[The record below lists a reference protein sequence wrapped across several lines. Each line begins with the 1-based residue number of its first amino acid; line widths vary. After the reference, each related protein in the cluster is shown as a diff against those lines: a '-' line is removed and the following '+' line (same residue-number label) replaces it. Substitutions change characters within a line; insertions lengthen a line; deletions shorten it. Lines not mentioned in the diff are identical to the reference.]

1 MSMKRN
7 KKQTQTQL
15 HGSGVGDDVMPRK
28 RDPRRDEAFH
38 LWKESGGTKKLKD
51 IADKLGVTSSTVRKW
66 KANDKWEEKMKG
78 SAPKSKGSA
87 PFRPGAPKGNKNA
100 RGNKGGKA
108 PPGNQNAK
116 GNRGGAAPKG
126 NKNSVRTG
134 EYESILFD
142 FMDDTEKELF
152 DQIET
157 DPLYQIDL
165 TIRELSLR
173 ERRMMQRISKIENGL
188 NETQR
193 RVLQQLR
200 KVKDIVPTKDQKTGL
215 VKHQAL
221 MNERLVVTE
230 IEEVSE
236 PRVDKILRLEEAM
249 TRVTDKR
256 LKAIRQKYEMIRSMD
271 EQELRLRGI
280 YLTNE
285 TKQAELER
293 LTARPVDNS
302 VHITIKRKRKGED
315 K

>member
-1 MSMKRN
+1 
-7 KKQTQTQL
+7 
-15 HGSGVGDDVMPRK
+15 MPRP
-28 RDPRRDEAFH
+28 RDPRRDKAFH
-38 LWKESGGTKKLKD
+38 LWQESGGNKKLKD
-51 IADKLGVTSSTVRKW
+51 IAEELGVTSNTVRKW
-66 KANDKWEEKMKG
+66 KSNDKWEEKKKG

-87 PFRPGAPKGNKNA
+87 PFRQGAPKGNQNA
-100 RGNKGGKA
+100 KGNKGGKA

-173 ERRMMQRISKIENGL
+173 ERRMMQRISRIENGL

-215 VKHQAL
+215 VRHQAL

-236 PRVDKILRLEEAM
+236 PSIDKILRLEEAM

-271 EQELRLRGI
+271 EQELKLRGI

-302 VHITIKRKRKGED
+302 VHITIERKHKDEG

>member
-1 MSMKRN
+1 
-7 KKQTQTQL
+7 
-15 HGSGVGDDVMPRK
+15 MPRP
-28 RDPRRDEAFH
+28 RDPKRDEAFR
-38 LWKESGGTKKLKD
+38 LWEESGGTRLLKD
-51 IADKLGVTSSTVRKW
+51 IAEELGCSPSLIRKW
-66 KANDKWEEKMKG
+66 KNQDHWEEKLNGNVTK
-78 SAPKSKGSA
+78 PNDKSNGNVTK
-87 PFRPGAPKGNKNA
+87 RPGAPKGSKNA
-100 RGNKGGKA
+100 KGNKGGKA

-152 DQIET
+152 GQIET

-173 ERRMMQRISKIENGL
+173 ERRMMQRISRIENGL

-200 KVKDIVPTKDQKTGL
+200 KVKDIVPTKDQQTGL

-236 PRVDKILRLEEAM
+236 PSVDKILRLEEAM

-271 EQELRLRGI
+271 EQELKLRGI

-302 VHITIKRKRKGED
+302 VHITIKRKRKDED
-315 K
+315 E

>member
-1 MSMKRN
+1 
-7 KKQTQTQL
+7 
-15 HGSGVGDDVMPRK
+15 MPRP
-28 RDPRRDEAFH
+28 RDPKRDEAFR
-38 LWKESGGTKKLKD
+38 LWEESGGTRLLKD
-51 IADKLGVTSSTVRKW
+51 IAEELGCSPSLIRKW
-66 KANDKWEEKMKG
+66 KNQDHWKEKLNGNVTKQNDKSIGNVTK
-78 SAPKSKGSA
+78 
-87 PFRPGAPKGNKNA
+87 RPGAPKGSKNA
-100 RGNKGGKA
+100 KGNKGGKA

-116 GNRGGAAPKG
+116 GNKGGAAPKG

-152 DQIET
+152 GQIET

-173 ERRMMQRISKIENGL
+173 ERRMMQRISRIENGL

-236 PRVDKILRLEEAM
+236 PSVDKILRLEEAM

-271 EQELRLRGI
+271 EHELKLRGI

-302 VHITIKRKRKGED
+302 VHITIKRKRKDED
-315 K
+315 Q

>member
-1 MSMKRN
+1 
-7 KKQTQTQL
+7 
-15 HGSGVGDDVMPRK
+15 MPRP
-28 RDPRRDEAFH
+28 RDPKRDEAFR
-38 LWKESGGTKKLKD
+38 LWKESGGTRLLKD
-51 IADKLGVTSSTVRKW
+51 IAEELGCSPSLIRKW
-66 KANDKWEEKMKG
+66 KNQDHWEDKLNGNVTNQNDKPNGNVTK
-78 SAPKSKGSA
+78 
-87 PFRPGAPKGNKNA
+87 RPGAPKGSKNA
-100 RGNKGGKA
+100 KGNKGGKA

-236 PRVDKILRLEEAM
+236 PSVDKILRLEEAM

-271 EQELRLRGI
+271 EQELKLRGI

-302 VHITIKRKRKGED
+302 VHITIKRKRKDED

>member
-1 MSMKRN
+1 
-7 KKQTQTQL
+7 
-15 HGSGVGDDVMPRK
+15 MPRP
-28 RDPRRDEAFH
+28 RDPKRDEAFR
-38 LWKESGGTKKLKD
+38 LWEESSGTRLLKD
-51 IADKLGVTSSTVRKW
+51 IAEELGCSPSLIRKW
-66 KANDKWEEKMKG
+66 KNQDHWEEKLNGNVTKQND
-78 SAPKSKGSA
+78 KSNGNVTK
-87 PFRPGAPKGNKNA
+87 RPGAPKGSKNA
-100 RGNKGGKA
+100 KGNKGGKA

-173 ERRMMQRISKIENGL
+173 ERRMMQRISRIENGL

-200 KVKDIVPTKDQKTGL
+200 KVKDIVPTKDQKTGE

-221 MNERLVVTE
+221 LNERLVVTE

-236 PRVDKILRLEEAM
+236 PSIDKILRLEEAM

-256 LKAIRQKYEMIRSMD
+256 LKAIRQKHDMTRSMD
-271 EQELRLRGI
+271 EQELKLRGI

-302 VHITIKRKRKGED
+302 VHITIKRKRKDED

>member
-1 MSMKRN
+1 MAR
-7 KKQTQTQL
+7 
-15 HGSGVGDDVMPRK
+15 P
-28 RDPRRDEAFH
+28 RDPRRDEAFR
-38 LWKESGGTKKLKD
+38 LWKESRGTKKLKD
-51 IADKLGVTSSTVRKW
+51 IADELGVSSSTVRKW
-66 KANDKWEEKMKG
+66 KATDKWEDEFKR
-78 SAPKSKGSA
+78 SAPKSKRSA

-100 RGNKGGKA
+100 KGNKGGKA

-152 DQIET
+152 GQIET

-173 ERRMMQRISKIENGL
+173 ERRMMQRISRIENGL

-236 PRVDKILRLEEAM
+236 PSVDKILRLEEAM

-271 EQELRLRGI
+271 EQELKLRGI

-302 VHITIKRKRKGED
+302 VHITIERKHKDEGE
-315 K
+315 

>member
-1 MSMKRN
+1 
-7 KKQTQTQL
+7 
-15 HGSGVGDDVMPRK
+15 MPRP
-28 RDPRRDEAFH
+28 RDPKRDEAFR
-38 LWKESGGTKKLKD
+38 LWKESGGTRLLKD
-51 IADKLGVTSSTVRKW
+51 IAEELGCSPSLIRKW
-66 KANDKWEEKMKG
+66 KNQDHWEDKLNGNVTNQNDKPNGNVTK
-78 SAPKSKGSA
+78 
-87 PFRPGAPKGNKNA
+87 RPGAPKGSKNA
-100 RGNKGGKA
+100 KGNKGGKA
-108 PPGNQNAK
+108 PHGNQNAK

-152 DQIET
+152 GQIET

-173 ERRMMQRISKIENGL
+173 ERRMMQRISRIENGL

-236 PRVDKILRLEEAM
+236 PSVDKILRLEEAM

-271 EQELRLRGI
+271 EHELKLRGI

-302 VHITIKRKRKGED
+302 VHITIERKRKDEG

>member
-1 MSMKRN
+1 MN
-7 KKQTQTQL
+7 
-15 HGSGVGDDVMPRK
+15 
-28 RDPRRDEAFH
+28 
-38 LWKESGGTKKLKD
+38 
-51 IADKLGVTSSTVRKW
+51 
-66 KANDKWEEKMKG
+66 
-78 SAPKSKGSA
+78 SKGALLNRKGALLSVLS
-87 PFRPGAPKGNKNA
+87 APKGNKNA
-100 RGNKGGKA
+100 KGNKGGKA
-108 PPGNQNAK
+108 PPYNQNAK

-152 DQIET
+152 GQIET

-173 ERRMMQRISKIENGL
+173 ERRMMQRISRIENGL

-215 VKHQAL
+215 VKHHKAL

-236 PRVDKILRLEEAM
+236 PSVDKILRLEEAM

-271 EQELRLRGI
+271 EQELKLRGI

-302 VHITIKRKRKGED
+302 VHITIERKHKDEGE
-315 K
+315 

>member
-1 MSMKRN
+1 
-7 KKQTQTQL
+7 
-15 HGSGVGDDVMPRK
+15 MPRP
-28 RDPRRDEAFH
+28 RNPRRDEAFR
-38 LWKESGGTKKLKD
+38 LWEESGGSKKLKD
-51 IADKLGVTSSTVRKW
+51 IAEQLNVTSSTVRKW
-66 KANDKWEEKMKG
+66 KANDKWEEKMNG

-87 PFRPGAPKGNKNA
+87 PFRPGAPKGNQNA
-100 RGNKGGKA
+100 KGNKGGKA

-116 GNRGGAAPKG
+116 GNKGGAAPKG

-152 DQIET
+152 GQIET

-173 ERRMMQRISKIENGL
+173 ERRMMQRISRIENGL
-188 NETQR
+188 TEKQR
-193 RVLQQLR
+193 RVLQQMR
-200 KVKDIVPTKDQKTGL
+200 KVKDIVQTPEKNGL
-215 VKHQAL
+215 VKSVPII
-221 MNERLVVTE
+221 NERLVVTE
-230 IEEVSE
+230 IEETE
-236 PRVDKILRLEEAM
+236 MRAIDDILNIEEAM

-256 LKAIRQKYEMIRSMD
+256 LKAIRQKYDMIRLLD
-271 EQELRLRGI
+271 EHELKLRGI
-280 YLTNE
+280 YLSNE

-302 VHITIKRKRKGED
+302 VHITIERKHKDED

>member
-1 MSMKRN
+1 
-7 KKQTQTQL
+7 
-15 HGSGVGDDVMPRK
+15 MPRP
-28 RDPRRDEAFH
+28 RDPKRDEAFR
-38 LWKESGGTKKLKD
+38 LWEESGGTRLLKD
-51 IADKLGVTSSTVRKW
+51 IAEELGCSPSLIRKW
-66 KANDKWEEKMKG
+66 KNQDHWEDKLNGNVTKQNDKPNGNVTK
-78 SAPKSKGSA
+78 
-87 PFRPGAPKGNKNA
+87 RPGAPKGSKNA
-100 RGNKGGKA
+100 KGNKGGKA

-152 DQIET
+152 GQIET

-173 ERRMMQRISKIENGL
+173 ERRMMQRISRIENGL

-236 PRVDKILRLEEAM
+236 PSVDKILRLEEAM

-271 EQELRLRGI
+271 EHELKLRGI

-302 VHITIKRKRKGED
+302 VHITIKRKRKDED

>member
-1 MSMKRN
+1 
-7 KKQTQTQL
+7 
-15 HGSGVGDDVMPRK
+15 MPRP
-28 RDPRRDEAFH
+28 RDPKRDEAFR
-38 LWKESGGTKKLKD
+38 LWEESGGTRLLKD
-51 IADKLGVTSSTVRKW
+51 IAEELGCSPSLIRKW
-66 KANDKWEEKMKG
+66 KNQDHWEEKLNGNVTKQNDKPNG
-78 SAPKSKGSA
+78 NVTK
-87 PFRPGAPKGNKNA
+87 RPGAPKGSKNA
-100 RGNKGGKA
+100 KGNKGGKA

-152 DQIET
+152 GQIET

-173 ERRMMQRISKIENGL
+173 ERRMMQRISRIENGL

-236 PRVDKILRLEEAM
+236 PSVDKILRLEEAM

-271 EQELRLRGI
+271 EHELKLRGI

-302 VHITIKRKRKGED
+302 VHITIKRKRKDED

>member
-1 MSMKRN
+1 
-7 KKQTQTQL
+7 
-15 HGSGVGDDVMPRK
+15 MPRP
-28 RDPRRDEAFH
+28 RDPKRDEAFR
-38 LWKESGGTKKLKD
+38 LWEESGGTRLLKD
-51 IADKLGVTSSTVRKW
+51 IAEELGCSPSLIRKW
-66 KANDKWEEKMKG
+66 KNQDHWEEKLNGNVTKQND
-78 SAPKSKGSA
+78 KSNGNVTK
-87 PFRPGAPKGNKNA
+87 RPGAPKGSKNA
-100 RGNKGGKA
+100 KGNKGGKA

-152 DQIET
+152 GQIET

-173 ERRMMQRISKIENGL
+173 ERRMMQRISRIENGL
-188 NETQR
+188 TEKQR
-193 RVLQQLR
+193 RVLQQMR
-200 KVKDIVPTKDQKTGL
+200 KVKDIVQTPEKNGL
-215 VKHQAL
+215 IKSVPII
-221 MNERLVVTE
+221 NERLVVTE
-230 IEEVSE
+230 IEETE
-236 PRVDKILRLEEAM
+236 MRAIDDILNIEEAM

-256 LKAIRQKYEMIRSMD
+256 LKAIRQKHDMTRSMD
-271 EQELRLRGI
+271 EHELKLRGI
-280 YLTNE
+280 YLSNE

-302 VHITIKRKRKGED
+302 VHITIERKRKDEG

>member
-1 MSMKRN
+1 
-7 KKQTQTQL
+7 
-15 HGSGVGDDVMPRK
+15 MPRP
-28 RDPRRDEAFH
+28 RDPKRDEAFR
-38 LWKESGGTKKLKD
+38 LWEESGGTRLLKD
-51 IADKLGVTSSTVRKW
+51 IAEELGCSPSLIRKW
-66 KANDKWEEKMKG
+66 KNQDHWEEKLNGNVTK
-78 SAPKSKGSA
+78 PNDKSNGNVTK
-87 PFRPGAPKGNKNA
+87 RPGAPKGSKNA
-100 RGNKGGKA
+100 KGNKGGKA

-152 DQIET
+152 GQIET

-173 ERRMMQRISKIENGL
+173 ERRMMQRISRIENGL

-236 PRVDKILRLEEAM
+236 PSVDKILRLEEAM

-256 LKAIRQKYEMIRSMD
+256 LKAIRQKHEMTRSMN
-271 EQELRLRGI
+271 EHELKLRGI

-302 VHITIKRKRKGED
+302 VHITIKRKRKDED

>member
-1 MSMKRN
+1 
-7 KKQTQTQL
+7 
-15 HGSGVGDDVMPRK
+15 MPRK

>member
-1 MSMKRN
+1 
-7 KKQTQTQL
+7 
-15 HGSGVGDDVMPRK
+15 MPRP
-28 RDPRRDEAFH
+28 RDPKRDEAFR
-38 LWKESGGTKKLKD
+38 LWEESGGTRLLKD
-51 IADKLGVTSSTVRKW
+51 IAEELGCSPSLIRKW
-66 KANDKWEEKMKG
+66 KNQDHWEEKLNGNVTKQNDNSNG
-78 SAPKSKGSA
+78 NVTK
-87 PFRPGAPKGNKNA
+87 RPGAPKGSKNA
-100 RGNKGGKA
+100 KGNKGGKA

-152 DQIET
+152 GQIET
-157 DPLYQIDL
+157 DPLYQIDI

-173 ERRMMQRISKIENGL
+173 ERRMMQRISRIENGL

-236 PRVDKILRLEEAM
+236 PSVDKILRLEEAM

-271 EQELRLRGI
+271 EHELKLRGI

-302 VHITIKRKRKGED
+302 VHITIKRKRKDED

>member
-1 MSMKRN
+1 
-7 KKQTQTQL
+7 
-15 HGSGVGDDVMPRK
+15 MPRP
-28 RDPRRDEAFH
+28 RDPKRDEAFR
-38 LWKESGGTKKLKD
+38 LWEESGGTRLLKD
-51 IADKLGVTSSTVRKW
+51 IAEELGCSPSLIRKW
-66 KANDKWEEKMKG
+66 KNQDHWEEKLNGNVTKQND
-78 SAPKSKGSA
+78 KSNGNVTK
-87 PFRPGAPKGNKNA
+87 RPGAPKGSKNA
-100 RGNKGGKA
+100 KGNKGGKA

-152 DQIET
+152 GQIET

-173 ERRMMQRISKIENGL
+173 ERRMMQRISRIENGL
-188 NETQR
+188 TEKQR
-193 RVLQQLR
+193 RVLQQMR
-200 KVKDIVPTKDQKTGL
+200 KVKDIVQTPEKNGL
-215 VKHQAL
+215 IKSVPII
-221 MNERLVVTE
+221 NERLVVTE
-230 IEEVSE
+230 IEETE
-236 PRVDKILRLEEAM
+236 MRAIDDILNIEEAM

-256 LKAIRQKYEMIRSMD
+256 LKAIRQKYDMIRLMD
-271 EQELRLRGI
+271 EHELKLRGI
-280 YLTNE
+280 YLSNE

-302 VHITIKRKRKGED
+302 VHITIERKRKDEG

>member
-1 MSMKRN
+1 
-7 KKQTQTQL
+7 
-15 HGSGVGDDVMPRK
+15 MPRP
-28 RDPRRDEAFH
+28 RDPKRDEAFR
-38 LWKESGGTKKLKD
+38 LWEESGGTRLLKD
-51 IADKLGVTSSTVRKW
+51 IAEELGCSPSLIRKW
-66 KANDKWEEKMKG
+66 KNQDHWEEKMNGNVTKQND
-78 SAPKSKGSA
+78 KSNGNVTK
-87 PFRPGAPKGNKNA
+87 RPGAPKGSKNA
-100 RGNKGGKA
+100 KGNKGGKA

-152 DQIET
+152 GQIET

-173 ERRMMQRISKIENGL
+173 ERRMMQRISRIENGL
-188 NETQR
+188 TEKQR
-193 RVLQQLR
+193 RVLQQMR
-200 KVKDIVPTKDQKTGL
+200 KVKDIVQTPEKNGL
-215 VKHQAL
+215 VKSVPII
-221 MNERLVVTE
+221 NERLVVTE
-230 IEEVSE
+230 IEETE
-236 PRVDKILRLEEAM
+236 MRAIDDILNIEEAM

-256 LKAIRQKYEMIRSMD
+256 LKAIRQKYDMIRLMD
-271 EQELRLRGI
+271 EHELKLRGI
-280 YLTNE
+280 YLSNE

-302 VHITIKRKRKGED
+302 VHITIERKRKDEG